1 MLHGQDGGNQAS
13 SSQTLTLLSPVG
25 CKFVLAAKPLNLP
38 YTGDQ
43 GGVTQEAKHLFLGV
57 CFFFRGAEMMDGW
70 WLLLSIPAVFE

>member
-43 GGVTQEAKHLFLGV
+43 GGVTQEAKHLFLGG
-57 CFFFRGAEMMDGW
+57 FFFSGCGDDGW
-70 WLLLSIPAVFE
+70 LVATSEHPGGV